1 MVSLYDNKRRVF
13 AIPRA
18 GNLYLLEE
26 NESGED
32 DQSDGTVTNYMP
44 ASITTRRLN
53 FGEMSSKRF
62 LRSVTDVIIPAG
74 GGITTTVNVYD
85 PDKSEQIGTIT
96 NDTGG
101 LEDYHLKAPIRF
113 KAHGAELVL
122 TTTAQRPQIRSVAIE
137 ASPKSEPATLT
148 RNES

>member
-1 MVSLYDNKRRVF
+1 
-13 AIPRA
+13 
-18 GNLYLLEE
+18 
-26 NESGED
+26 
-32 DQSDGTVTNYMP
+32 MP

-96 NDTGG
+96 NDTGVVGG
-101 LEDYHLKAPIRF
+101 LPPQSADPLQGARRRTIYETAAAAP
-113 KAHGAELVL
+113 
-122 TTTAQRPQIRSVAIE
+122 RSARRRWRH
-137 ASPKSEPATLT
+137 PP
-148 RNES
+148 NPCPPP